1 MTSQLNVDTIVDKA
15 GSGGTNVK
23 VANNAVAVAEGGSAT
38 TNVVQGLAKG
48 FVAFNGTGTIAS
60 DDSFNL
66 SSLVDAGTGTFD
78 ATWANGMNTSIYV
91 MNGMQSHSVSNTSC
105 NCKIASRSSNFT
117 SSTVRVNTMENA
129 TVNDSDY
136 VSMMC
141 HGDLA

>member
-1 MTSQLNVDTIVDKA
+1 MSELRADTITASD
-15 GSGGTNVK
+15 GTSPVTLTK
-23 VANNAVAVAEGGSAT
+23 QSA
-38 TNVVQGLAKG
+38 AKG
-48 FVAFNGTGTIAS
+48 FVAFNGTGTIAT

-66 SSLVDAGTGTFD
+66 SSLVDAGTGAFD
-78 ATWANGMNTSIYV
+78 ATWANSMNTSIYV
-91 MNGMQSHSVSNTSC
+91 MTGMQSHSVSNTSC